1 MKFLSKL
8 LMAGGVCVFLSCST
22 TQPVFIDHSQS
33 GIRNLQIF
41 HPISHMAQ
49 GKKDYL
55 YAPNNLLLQSS
66 RNTLLDVLRDMKS
79 SYPLDRE
86 MPSDSGYGQL
96 VLEED
101 IRNLFD
107 ETAQNSNNLSQVNI
121 PVTISGMLDQEN
133 QRFGLLS
140 TSYGFT
146 HFPNNSNDHF
156 FKNIGLSVLSL
167 GIYHPLSL
175 RSENYLAVI
184 IVDNLNGEVI
194 YFNSSIKTDH
204 EPLGKTE
211 MTRQLEKLF
220 DGVFEELQASG
231 PFAWLE

>member
-1 MKFLSKL
+1 M
-8 LMAGGVCVFLSCST
+8 LSCST
-22 TQPVFIDHSQS
+22 TQPVFIDRSQS
-33 GIRNLQIF
+33 GIRNMPIF

-49 GKKDYL
+49 MNESSGYE
-55 YAPNNLLLQSS
+55 PNELLLQSS

-86 MPSDSGYGQL
+86 LTTDSGYGQL
-96 VLEED
+96 VLEEE
-101 IRNLFD
+101 IKNLFD
-107 ETAQNSNNLSQVNI
+107 KTAQHSNNLSKVVL
-121 PVTISGMLDQEN
+121 PVTITSMLDREN

-146 HFPNNSNDHF
+146 HVSDKTSEQYL
-156 FKNIGLSVLSL
+156 KNIGLGVLSL
-167 GIYHPLSL
+167 GSRYPLSV
-175 RSENYLAVI
+175 RSENYIAVI
-184 IVDNLNGEVI
+184 IVDNLNEEVI

-204 EPLGKTE
+204 EPLGKAE

-220 DGVFEELQASG
+220 AGVFEELQPSG